1 MPVLTSTPPH
11 YSVAMRYVVVLMV
24 AWCAVARA
32 EAVLRLDVVPKVPFP
47 KGMWTLE
54 IEGSYTAPIRFSTD
68 EFATGTVG
76 VGYYLFDNFSVT
88 ALGHGFHV
96 NQEAQNDTDGG
107 GASLLLRW
115 HLLNL
120 DRFSFYLDGGGGLV
134 WTQDPVPTGG
144 TTYNYTARAGGGISW
159 RLKEDVYLLGGAR
172 YFHLSNGN
180 QHGREN
186 NPSFDGVEYY
196 IGLMFAFR

>member
-1 MPVLTSTPPH
+1 MPVLTSTPGH
-11 YSVAMRYVVVLMV
+11 YSVGMRYVVVLMV

-32 EAVLRLDVVPKVPFP
+32 EDVLRLDVVPKVAFA
-47 KGMWTLE
+47 KGTWTLE
-54 IEGSYTAPIRFSTD
+54 VEGSYTPPIRFSTD
-68 EFATGTVG
+68 DFATGTVG
-76 VGYYLFDNFSVT
+76 VGYYLLDNFSVT
-88 ALGHGFHV
+88 AMGHGFHV
-96 NQEAQNDTDGG
+96 NQEAGNDTDGG

-115 HLLNL
+115 HLINL

-196 IGLMFAFR
+196 LGVMFAIR